1 MKYRMERRVPE
12 VGRRPGSFLLP
23 VFFPLLVLGACAS
36 TEKPSPAS
44 ARKPDPPASQ
54 RLAWMPLDPLE
65 APAIAKA
72 VNDRMSS
79 IKPAGTSASVKAAV
93 SMEVAQLAIECI
105 QPTPACYGA
114 VGRSLGADR
123 LMWAELDP
131 SGDDEKVRL
140 TVLVFDVQAGT
151 APRRVAETFAGMLAA
166 QTGAAGLVERAV
178 TPESASP

>member
-12 VGRRPGSFLLP
+12 QGWRSGSFL
-23 VFFPLLVLGACAS
+23 VPLVVPLVALGACAGS
-36 TEKPSPAS
+36 EKPPAAS
-44 ARKPDPPASQ
+44 ARKPDPPSQ
-54 RLAWMPLDPLE
+54 RLAWMPLDPLDG
-65 APAIAKA
+65 PAIAKA

-123 LMWAELDP
+123 LMWAELEP

-151 APRRVAETFAGMLAA
+151 APRRVAETFAGMQAA
-166 QTGAAGLVERAV
+166 QTGAAGLVERAA
-178 TPESASP
+178 TPERGSP